1 MNLLDFWPRKPKA
14 LPDELAEQMLMQVG
28 AVSEQLA
35 AQHAN
40 SEQPAD
46 QLREQA
52 RQALYPLAAAMAG
65 FDWSVMYRYELE
77 RLQALRD
84 EDDVL
89 LLLMAI

>member
-14 LPDELAEQMLMQVG
+14 LPDEIAEQMLMQIG

-35 AQHAN
+35 AQHIN
-40 SEQPAD
+40 NPD
-46 QLREQA
+46 REQA
-52 RQALYPLAAAMAG
+52 RQALYPLAANMAG

-84 EDDVL
+84 EDDVST
-89 LLLMAI
+89 LLMVI

>member
-52 RQALYPLAAAMAG
+52 RQVLYPLAANMAG
-65 FDWSVMYRYELE
+65 FDWSVMYRYELK

-84 EDDVL
+84 EDDVST
-89 LLLMAI
+89 LLMVI

>member
-35 AQHAN
+35 AQHIN
-40 SEQPAD
+40 NPD
-46 QLREQA
+46 REAA
-52 RQALYPLAAAMAG
+52 RQVLYPLAAAMAG

-77 RLQALRD
+77 RLQDLRD
-84 EDDVL
+84 EDDVST
-89 LLLMAI
+89 LLMVI

>member
-35 AQHAN
+35 AQHIN
-40 SEQPAD
+40 NPD
-46 QLREQA
+46 REEA
-52 RQALYPLAAAMAG
+52 RQVLYPLAANMAG
-65 FDWSVMYRYELE
+65 FDWSVMYRYELK

-84 EDDVL
+84 EDDVST
-89 LLLMAI
+89 LLMVI